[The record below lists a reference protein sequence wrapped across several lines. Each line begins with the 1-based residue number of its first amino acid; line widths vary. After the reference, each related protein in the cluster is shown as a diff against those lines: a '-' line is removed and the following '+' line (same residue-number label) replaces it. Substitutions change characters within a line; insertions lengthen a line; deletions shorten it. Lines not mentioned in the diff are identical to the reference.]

1 MSNVKGNLTT
11 IVKFAIM
18 TIAPYL
24 GMAEATQNQ
33 TISVIVAIIG
43 LLLAYFDAKYDNTIF
58 TQPNIQE
65 NTKREAPQ
73 YLEEDAI
80 NPEYTSEVDDDG
92 A

>member
-1 MSNVKGNLTT
+1 MDNIKGNLTT

-58 TQPNIQE
+58 TQE

-73 YLEEDAI
+73 HLEEDAI
-80 NPEYTSEVDDDG
+80 NPEYTPSMEDEEGG